1 MLPTPAK
8 QINATHQTDKLF
20 IVTVTDPQK
29 RQSAASQLANYGRIE
44 VIPNS
49 ANSFFFHALSTYS
62 DEQIPEIVDAINN
75 LQL

>member
-8 QINATHQTDKLF
+8 QIDAVQQGGKLF

-29 RQSAASQLANYGRIE
+29 RQSAATQLANYGRIE
-44 VIPNS
+44 AMPNS
-49 ANSFFFHALSTYS
+49 ANSFYFHALSTYT
-62 DEQIPEIVDAINN
+62 DDQIPALIDAINN

>member
-8 QINATHQTDKLF
+8 QIDAVQQGGKLF

-29 RQSAASQLANYGRIE
+29 RQSAATQLANYGRIE
-44 VIPNS
+44 SMPNS
-49 ANSFFFHALSTYS
+49 ANSFYFHALSTYT
-62 DEQIPEIVDAINN
+62 DEQMPELNEAINN